1 MSKTR
6 NYNPNNPNSQNSQIL
21 AWLRKGRTLTP
32 RQALDL
38 FDCFRL
44 SGRIYELKEA
54 GWNIKTLDAVVGP
67 SKKHVAKYVLDTPER
82 LW

>member
-1 MSKTR
+1 MSKD
-6 NYNPNNPNSQNSQIL
+6 YNPNNPNSQNSQIL

-38 FDCFRL
+38 FDCLRL
-44 SGRIYELKEA
+44 SGRIFNLREA
-54 GWNIKTLDAVVGP
+54 GWNIKTVDAVVGP
-67 SKKHVAKYVLDTPER
+67 KKKHVAKYYLDKPER